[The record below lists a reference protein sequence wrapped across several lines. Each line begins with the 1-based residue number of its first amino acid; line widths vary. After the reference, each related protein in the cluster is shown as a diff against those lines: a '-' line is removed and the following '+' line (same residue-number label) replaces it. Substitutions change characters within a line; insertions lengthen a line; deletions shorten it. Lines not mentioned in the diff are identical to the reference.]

1 MPISAVQQF
10 MLGTVLNNEGQAHRT
25 LKAIA
30 DAGYSGIELCG
41 FMIRKT
47 PFVVKVLTRL
57 FGMPIGKGGSLDW
70 PALIEYSGLD
80 VVGLHE
86 DLGTLQKETD
96 TVIATA
102 KRLRTKYVVI
112 TGFYRFD
119 FSDKAAVSKLA
130 TDLNRVG
137 KRLKEDGIELLYHNH
152 NCELRRVEP
161 KKTAYSMLI
170 EETDPDYVNF
180 EFDSYWL
187 TEAGANA
194 LSLMRSLG
202 DRVRLY
208 HINDRGTRISGP
220 SITPILKSDSM
231 ELGDGNID
239 LLPLVEQAKRVN
251 VDAVILESHRNW
263 LHKSP
268 LESLRRSAI
277 FLEQNLCGE
286 VFERSGKE

>member
-1 MPISAVQQF
+1 MPIRAVQQF
-10 MLGTVLNNEGQAHRT
+10 MLGTVLNNEKQARQT
-25 LKAIA
+25 LKEIA
-30 DAGYSGIELCG
+30 DAGYGGVELCG

-47 PFVVKVLTRL
+47 PFVVKVLTQL
-57 FGMPIGKGGSLDW
+57 AGMPIGKGGGLNW
-70 PALIEYSGLD
+70 PALIEDSELN

-86 DLGTLQKETD
+86 DFDTIQKKTD

-102 KRLRTKYVVI
+102 KRFQTKYVVI

-119 FSDKAAVSKLA
+119 FSDKAIVSKLA
-130 TDLNRVG
+130 ADMNWVG
-137 KRLKEDGIELLYHNH
+137 KRLKEAGLELLYHNH

-161 KKTAYSMLI
+161 QKTAYSMLI
-170 EETDPDYVNF
+170 EQTDPDYVNF

-202 DRVRLY
+202 DRVKLY

-220 SITPILKSDSM
+220 SWTPILKSDSM
-231 ELGDGNID
+231 ELGDGNMN
-239 LLPLVEQAKRVN
+239 LLPLVEQAKQVN

-263 LHKSP
+263 IQKSP
-268 LESLRRSAI
+268 LESLRRSAV
-277 FLEQNLCGE
+277 FLKQNL
-286 VFERSGKE
+286 